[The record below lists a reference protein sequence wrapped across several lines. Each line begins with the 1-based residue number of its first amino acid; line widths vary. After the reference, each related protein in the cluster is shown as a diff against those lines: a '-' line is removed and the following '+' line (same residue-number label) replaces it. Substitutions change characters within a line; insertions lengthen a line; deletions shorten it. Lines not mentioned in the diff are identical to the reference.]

1 MKNIT
6 LFVKFFAGFALAL
19 LLAGINHEA
28 YSQLSAS
35 VSYDYFPF
43 RNLANPDTEP
53 VDGKRNFTQDL
64 QVEVATFDAGLAF
77 PLEFSEGKTTL
88 VNEFS
93 FQHLFL
99 NYRNWNI
106 EQGGNFKV
114 EDAYAVEYSL
124 TLLHK
129 LSPKWSLITIVTPG
143 LASDFKAKISSDD
156 FTFQAIAGLGR
167 HFSEKLTFYFGLGYF
182 RDFGEPL
189 LFPAVRLEWDNGS
202 NLKATVMPP
211 LDVEL
216 WYLPNQALELGLLIK
231 TAGNQYHGDPDIY
244 GADNPQ
250 LRYSVTTLGPSAR
263 VNILP
268 WLHLNLEG
276 GITFLR
282 RFEFFDGDEEA
293 LSIDLEQTGFFR
305 VGFDFGQ

>member
-28 YSQLSAS
+28 YSQLS

-43 RNLANPDTEP
+43 KNLANPDREP

-64 QVEVATFDAGLAF
+64 KVEVATLNVGFSY
-77 PLEFSEGKTTL
+77 PLVFSEGRTL
-88 VNEFS
+88 LINALS
-93 FQHLFL
+93 YQRLYL
-99 NYRNWNI
+99 NYRNWDY

-114 EDAYAVEYSL
+114 EDAYAVAYSL

-143 LASDFKAKISSDD
+143 LASDFKAKISRDD
-156 FTFQAIAGLGR
+156 FAIQAIAGLGR
-167 HFSEKLTFYFGLGYF
+167 HFSEKLTLYFGLLYS

-189 LFPAVRLEWDNGS
+189 LLPAVRLEWDNGS
-202 NLKATVMPP
+202 DLKATVTPP

-216 WYLPNQALELGLLIK
+216 WYLPNQALELGLLIN

-244 GADNPQ
+244 GIDNPQ
-250 LRYSVTTLGPSAR
+250 LRYSVTTLGPSAK

-293 LSIDLEQTGFFR
+293 LSVDLKQTGFLR
-305 VGFDFGQ
+305 VGLDVGQ